1 MKKVAVY
8 GTLRKGNGNNM
19 ILTESKFLGSTKT
32 LPKFEMFSL
41 GGCPGIRE
49 GDTSLTIEVYEV
61 NQCTLERLDR
71 LEGYRGVGQP
81 NFYEREEVETEFGDA
96 LIYTLRDDRFM
107 DQAIISSGDWE
118 DRNNT

>member
-1 MKKVAVY
+1 MRKVAVY
-8 GTLRKGNGNNM
+8 GTLRKGNGNNI
-19 ILTESKFLGSTKT
+19 ILTESNFLGSTKT

-49 GDTSLTIEVYEV
+49 GDTSLKVEVYEV

-81 NFYEREEVETEFGDA
+81 NFYEREEVETEFGEA